1 MRLFAGLAA
10 ALERH
15 NRDQRDSARF
25 QLRLAVNVGP
35 VSRGSSPLSGE
46 AVNIVAELLD
56 APQFKKALAN
66 QETSLGIIVS
76 PFVYETVVRP
86 DWDLTEV
93 ASYTEVPVEVK
104 ESSTTAW
111 LKRIARNPVPAA

>member
-1 MRLFAGLAA
+1 VRGISEVRTEDRGDGLLTVLPAAVSSEEVMRLLARLAA

-15 NRDQRDSARF
+15 TRDQRDSARF

-35 VSRGSSPLSGE
+35 VSRGSSGLSGE
-46 AVNIVAELLD
+46 AVTIAAELLD

-76 PFVYETVVRP
+76 PFVYEAVVRP
-86 DWDLTEV
+86 DWT
-93 ASYTEVPVEVK
+93 
-104 ESSTTAW
+104 
-111 LKRIARNPVPAA
+111 